1 MKVLVT
7 GATGFVG
14 ACLTQQLVR
23 EGYDVH
29 TFVREQSNLWR
40 LQEVLSSIS
49 RHTVDLTDFS
59 AVTKAI
65 RDIRP
70 NFVCHLATY
79 GGFSFQR
86 DQTAIFMANFMGTV
100 NLVQACEQVGFDY
113 FINTGSSSEYGVK
126 RSPMSEADVLVPV
139 GDYSVSKAATTL
151 YCQSEAIQKALP
163 IITARLFSPYGPWDD
178 PQRFV
183 PYCMKTYMRGETVKV
198 ATPDAVR
205 DYVFIEDVIDFYLHV
220 LRKQPAQSAHIFNV
234 GSGQQV
240 AVGEVAGIIG
250 ELMDAP
256 QTAYFGHATKRSTES
271 PVWRAE
277 VEQAREIGW
286 RPKTSLQEGLKKT
299 VSWMREHQYLYP

>member
-14 ACLTQQLVR
+14 ACLTRELVR

-29 TFVREQSNLWR
+29 VFVRAQSNLWR
-40 LQEVLSSIS
+40 LQEILAFIS
-49 RHTVDLTDFS
+49 CHIVDLTDFD

-65 RDIRP
+65 HDIRP
-70 NFVCHLATY
+70 NVVCHLATY

-86 DQTAIFMANFMGTV
+86 DPRAIFMANFMGTI

-113 FINTGSSSEYGVK
+113 FINTGSSSEYGLK
-126 RSPMSEADVLVPV
+126 RAPMSEADVVVPV
-139 GDYSVSKAATTL
+139 GDYSVSKAAATL
-151 YCQSEAIQKALP
+151 YCQSEAIQKELP
-163 IITARLFSPYGPWDD
+163 IVTARLFSPYGPWDD

-183 PYCMKTYMRGETVKV
+183 PYCMKTCMRGESVKV

-205 DYVFIEDVIDFYLHV
+205 DYVFIEDVVDFYLQL
-220 LRKQPAQSAHIFNV
+220 LRKRPVQSAHILNV

-240 AVGEVAGIIG
+240 AIG
-250 ELMDAP
+250 ELAKTIGKIMDVP
-256 QTAYFGHATKRSTES
+256 QTVYLDNAAKRPTES

-277 VEQAREIGW
+277 VERAREIGW

-299 VSWMREHQYLYP
+299 IDWMREYSYLYP